1 MKEMPG
7 NQRVSEEKSSL
18 NEASSGLENN
28 MKEMSGSQGVSE
40 AKSSLNEATSGLDN
54 TVKEVQ
60 GNQTVTGE
68 NPNRTS
74 DGLGKT
80 MQETS
85 GGISSNT
92 SSAGTETLEGTRT
105 IEQGS
110 SLDGSYSM
118 YGSNSNDLSSNNVN
132 NLNPANT
139 GAGASIAEM
148 QRQLRKAKKIDEELK
163 DTLMDE

>member
-7 NQRVSEEKSSL
+7 NQEVSREKSSL
-18 NEASSGLENN
+18 NEAT
-28 MKEMSGSQGVSE
+28 
-40 AKSSLNEATSGLDN
+40 AGLDD
-54 TVKEVQ
+54 TVKEMQ
-60 GNQTVTGE
+60 GNQTSTGE
-68 NPNRTS
+68 NPNGTS
-74 DGLGKT
+74 NELETT
-80 MQETS
+80 MSETS
-85 GGISSNT
+85 EGISSNPSNT
-92 SSAGTETLEGTRT
+92 GKETLEGART

-110 SLDGSYSM
+110 SLDGNYSM
-118 YGSNSNDLSSNNVN
+118 DGSNSNDFSGSTVN